1 MKAPKAE
8 ELERICAYCEHATL
22 LSGADVCVCK
32 KNGVVRAN
40 GVCRRFRPDLLK
52 LQPHLPLLPEE
63 SDEEAFDTPLDS

>member
-1 MKAPKAE
+1 MKAPKTD

-40 GVCRRFRPDLLK
+40 GTCRRFRPDLLK
-52 LQPHLPLLPEE
+52 VQPHLPLLPEE
-63 SDEEAFDTPLDS
+63 SDNEAFDVLIDH